1 MKEGGE
7 GREKERVLGKREREA
22 LPIKSKS
29 KMAIYLPV
37 GRGYTGCSVVHF
49 ISAP

>member
-7 GREKERVLGKREREA
+7 GREKERVLGKRERGTTYKEQKQNGNI
-22 LPIKSKS
+22 PTC
-29 KMAIYLPV
+29 
-37 GRGYTGCSVVHF
+37 GYTGCSVVHF

>member
-7 GREKERVLGKREREA
+7 GREKERVLGKRERERGTTYKEQKQNGN
-22 LPIKSKS
+22 ITTC
-29 KMAIYLPV
+29 
-37 GRGYTGCSVVHF
+37 GYTGCSVVHF